1 MFPNKDSNK
10 CKAFPIKHFLH
21 HIGGTAGRLKPTQLD
36 SAKVELNLAHCT
48 YTEDFL
54 CISNMLGL
62 VILVDG
68 KRIWFWL
75 GHAYIQ
81 GEQRI
86 ERDRTDSGE

>member
-10 CKAFPIKHFLH
+10 CKACPIQHFLH

-68 KRIWFWL
+68 ERIWFC
-75 GHAYIQ
+75 
-81 GEQRI
+81 
-86 ERDRTDSGE
+86 